1 MLSIKLPR
9 SGSCQS

>member
-1 MLSIKLPR
+1 MEVPAKIR